1 MAYSKFT
8 LKDVKQKLGIDVI
21 ETEHLFSSS
30 SIEAVPISE
39 YLKTTLEEFAPLALS
54 INTEKSRSEWIIAPI
69 MAEIRRTLNNTISL
83 FSGSTFTV
91 DEEKELDGQCDYIIS
106 LNSEQF
112 YITAPVIT
120 IIEAKKENIVQ
131 GLGQCIATMYAA
143 DLYNK
148 QEKNSLSAV
157 YGCVTTGT
165 TWKFIK
171 LSENKA
177 YIDIDEYYLNEIE
190 TLMSILLTIV
200 RSSISEYMEKD
211 HGKSC
216 C

>member
-8 LKDVKQKLGIDVI
+8 LKDVKEKFGIQVV
-21 ETEHLFSSS
+21 ENERLFSSET
-30 SIEAVPISE
+30 IEKAPISD
-39 YLKTTLEEFAPLALS
+39 YLRITLDEFAPLALS

-69 MAEIRRTLNNTISL
+69 MAELRKELKNTVSL

-91 DEEKELDGQCDYIIS
+91 DEEKELDGKCDYIIS
-106 LNSEQF
+106 LNPEQF

-120 IIEAKKENIVQ
+120 IVEAKKENIVQ

-143 DLYNK
+143 DVYNK
-148 QEKNSLSAV
+148 REGSPVSSV

-171 LSENKA
+171 FSDNTA
-177 YIDIDEYYLNEIE
+177 YID
-190 TLMSILLTIV
+190 TIP
-200 RSSISEYMEKD
+200 SPIA
-211 HGKSC
+211 HLF
-216 C
+216 

>member
-8 LKDVKQKLGIDVI
+8 LKDAKEKLGIQIV
-21 ETEHLFSSS
+21 ENENLFSNED
-30 SIEAVPISE
+30 IEPALISD
-39 YLKTTLEEFAPLALS
+39 YLKTTLAEFAPLALS

-69 MAEIRRTLNNTISL
+69 MAELRRELKKTISL

-91 DEEKELDGQCDYIIS
+91 DEERELDGKCDYIIS
-106 LNSEQF
+106 LNPEQF

-120 IIEAKKENIVQ
+120 IVEAKKENIVQ

-148 QEKNSLSAV
+148 QEGTPIPCI

-171 LSENKA
+171 LSDNTA
-177 YIDIDEYYLNEIE
+177 YIDLDEYYLKEIE
-190 TLMSILLTIV
+190 SLMGILLTII
-200 RSSISEYMEKD
+200 RSEQD
-211 HGKSC
+211 AVKSQQSNQPC
-216 C
+216 E